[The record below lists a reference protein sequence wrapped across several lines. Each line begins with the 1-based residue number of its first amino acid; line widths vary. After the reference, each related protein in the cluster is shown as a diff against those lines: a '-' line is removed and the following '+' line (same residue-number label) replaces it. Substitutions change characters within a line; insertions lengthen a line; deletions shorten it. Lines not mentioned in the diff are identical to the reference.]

1 MKYPLTILF
10 VLLVGLQ
17 TFSKMLVILE
27 YEWNKDYIIKT
38 LCVNRSKPKSCCQG
52 KCFLNKKLTQEEN
65 PQSCPVDEAQK
76 YFSEL
81 QVLVN
86 TQSYSPALGTVLIH
100 CNTGYYLAGKSQD
113 YTVSFF
119 HPPQA

>member
-1 MKYPLTILF
+1 MKYPITILF

-27 YEWNKDYIIKT
+27 YEWNKEYIIKA

-52 KCFLNKKLTQEEN
+52 KCYLNKKLTQEEN
-65 PQSCPVDEAQK
+65 PQSYPADKAQK
-76 YFSEL
+76 NFSE
-81 QVLVN
+81 VLVN
-86 TQSYSPALGTVLIH
+86 TQSYSYALSSVLILH
-100 CNTGYYLAGKSQD
+100 NTGYYLAGKSQD

-119 HPPQA
+119 HPPRA